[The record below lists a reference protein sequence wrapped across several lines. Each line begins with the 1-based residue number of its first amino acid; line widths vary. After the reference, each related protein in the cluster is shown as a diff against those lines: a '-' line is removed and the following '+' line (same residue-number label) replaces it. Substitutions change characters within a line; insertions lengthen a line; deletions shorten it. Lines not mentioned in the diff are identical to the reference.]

1 MHWSKF
7 SNTSTLLLPQV
18 DWEQDTAEADLGA
31 DHWAYLDR
39 TERPVGVWGWGPGL
53 SNTELSHSCPD

>member
-1 MHWSKF
+1 MIHWSKL
-7 SNTSTLLLPQV
+7 SNTFTLLLPQV

-39 TERPVGVWGWGPGL
+39 TERPVGVWGLGTWA
-53 SNTELSHSCPD
+53 